1 MKKSNWTKSGFVTVT
16 GLKSGEVQSAI
27 VDDENYV
34 MLSLGESHSHA
45 HDQTIDVDVVKDGE
59 TTNWNFLVDSI
70 NLARKRFSRE
80 AREML
85 RPKPTLANIGS
96 SKGRETP

>member
-16 GLKSGEVQSAI
+16 GLKAGEVQTAT
-27 VDDENYV
+27 VDEENYV
-34 MLSLGESHSHA
+34 MLSMGESHPHA
-45 HDQTIDVDVVKDGE
+45 HDLTIDVDVVKDGV

-80 AREML
+80 AKGLL
-85 RPKPTLANIGS
+85 RPKPTLASIGS
-96 SKGRETP
+96 SRERETP